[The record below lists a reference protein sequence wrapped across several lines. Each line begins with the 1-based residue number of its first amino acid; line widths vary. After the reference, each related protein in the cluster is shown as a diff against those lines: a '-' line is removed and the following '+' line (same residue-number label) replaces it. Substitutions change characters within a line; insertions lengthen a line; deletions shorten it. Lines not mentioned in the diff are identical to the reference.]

1 MKMTIE
7 QFRELAAQRRAA
19 VKQGGARYT
28 KTERAWAVGWAEQS
42 GLSRTRAA
50 RELNIADPTLCHW
63 RAEAKSNLVGVL
75 ERVHVVPEQTGPRAA
90 VAPSRPALMLR
101 TAQGHE
107 LGPLDLDTA
116 VALLRA
122 LA

>member
-7 QFRELAAQRRAA
+7 QFRALAAERGAA
-19 VKQGGARYT
+19 AKQGGARYT

-42 GLSRTRAA
+42 ALSRTRAA
-50 RELNIADPTLCHW
+50 RELSIADPTLRRW
-63 RAEAKSNLVGVL
+63 QAEAKSRGVF
-75 ERVHVVPEQTGPRAA
+75 ERAHVSPDDSSAA
-90 VAPSRPALMLR
+90 PSAAPSRLALMLR

-116 VALLRA
+116 VALLRS